1 MQLPQ
6 IRLQQTYAHIGLRI
20 TQPIQE
26 IQQKPAELS
35 IKQESAKMSIENK
48 PSQLKLD
55 DEQFWDDLGFKS
67 IPTIL
72 QESAQNGRESVLE
85 YIGTKAQ
92 EGDQLA
98 KIENKSD
105 AIVGLITEKLL
116 PQKADFNIGF
126 IPSPGSVKIQFTPAE
141 LHIDWKK
148 GGADIQVTPNNV
160 VHHYTPG
167 KTEVYLQQRQQLQI
181 DFVGTNINYKT

>member
-1 MQLPQ
+1 MQIPQ
-6 IRLQQTYAHIGLRI
+6 IRLQQAHAQIGLRI
-20 TQPIQE
+20 SQPVQE

-35 IKQESAKMSIENK
+35 IKQESAKMTIENK
-48 PSQLKLD
+48 PSQLIID
-55 DEQFWDDLGFKS
+55 DEQFWNDLGFKS
-67 IPTIL
+67 IPTL
-72 QESAQNGRESVLE
+72 SQENAQHGRETVLD
-85 YIGTKAQ
+85 YIATKAQ

-105 AIVGLITEKLL
+105 AIVGFVTEKVLQ
-116 PQKADFNIGF
+116 PKEDFNIAF

-141 LHIDWKK
+141 LHINWKK
-148 GGADIQVTPNNV
+148 GGADIQVTQNKV

-181 DFVGTNINYKT
+181 DFVGTNINHKT